1 MKKIA
6 YLFFTIAVFVNI
18 TTQAQNIKEIKVTS
32 RVSKATVFLN
42 SAQVTRT
49 KNVTLTKGTQI
60 VKFTSL
66 SPFIDKKSIQVKA
79 KNIDI
84 QAVNFQKNYKEIVKK
99 SDKQE
104 SLESKLKTIDNQVN
118 IENINLKIVNEEI
131 SFLINNKNLKGNETL
146 TGSILK
152 EAVLFYSNQIKA
164 LYTKQFSLQT
174 KIANLK
180 EEQLKITK
188 QLSDLSGV
196 KEFPTGEILIKVAST
211 INKTT
216 NFELTYNVGNVSWYP
231 TYDVKAKDIN
241 SPLSIIYKANVKQ
254 NSKVDWN
261 NVKLRFSS
269 ANPSNATKAS
279 ELKPYFLDYGTKPPT
294 YNNKTGEVTGTVY
307 DYENTPL
314 PGVSVIVK
322 GTTIGTSTDFDG
334 NFSIKVPD
342 NTDKLVFSYLGFKT
356 LERNIQLNMGNIYLE
371 EDETA
376 LEEVVVVGY
385 GTTKQKKGN
394 LGKNIRA
401 ISGKNIKLS
410 KSKEKKENTEIDYA
424 LPTKEIINQ
433 TSVSFEIV
441 KPYTLKSGN
450 KEYTVAMKTYNN
462 EATYSYYSVPKIEQN
477 VFLIARIEN
486 WEKLN
491 LLEGEANI
499 YFEDTFVGTSLIDTR
514 FTEKELE
521 ISLGID
527 KNVTISRKKLKDFT
541 TKQFIGNKKEEN
553 RTYEI
558 VVKNNK
564 QQEIKIAVL
573 DQIPIA
579 KREEITVTLDE
590 KSSGKLDT
598 KNGEIKW
605 EFTLKPKNSK
615 TMNLKYEVRYPKGYQ
630 ISLD

>member
-1 MKKIA
+1 MKKIVS
-6 YLFFTIAVFVNI
+6 LCFVITVFVN
-18 TTQAQNIKEIKVTS
+18 TTAQAQEIKETKVVS
-32 RVSKATVFLN
+32 KVSKATVFLN

-49 KNVTLTKGTQI
+49 KNVGLTKGIQI
-60 VKFTSL
+60 VKFTNL
-66 SPFIDKKSIQVKA
+66 SPFVDKKSIQVRA
-79 KNIDI
+79 RNIDI
-84 QAVNFQKNYKEIVKK
+84 QAVNFQKNYKKISKK
-99 SDKQE
+99 SDKQK
-104 SLESKLKTIDNQVN
+104 SLESELNTLEGQINL
-118 IENINLKIVNEEI
+118 ENINLKIVNEEI
-131 SFLINNKNLKGNETL
+131 SFLTNNKNLKGNETL
-146 TGSILK
+146 TGGILK
-152 EAVLFYSNQIKA
+152 EAVLFYSTQIKR

-188 QLSDLSGV
+188 ELSDLSGV
-196 KEFPTGEILIKVAST
+196 REFPTGEILIKVASP

-279 ELKPYFLDYGTKPPT
+279 ELKPYFLDYGSKPPT
-294 YNNKTGEVTGTVY
+294 YNNLTGEVTGTVY
-307 DYENTPL
+307 DYDGIAL
-314 PGVSVIVK
+314 PSVTVLVK
-322 GTTIGTSTDFDG
+322 GTTIGTVTNFDG
-334 NFSIKVPD
+334 KFSIKVPE
-342 NTDKLVFSYLGFKT
+342 NGEILVFSYLGFKT
-356 LERNIQLNMGNIYLE
+356 LEKIIKPKMGSIYLE
-371 EDETA
+371 LEDSR
-376 LEEVVVVGY
+376 LDEVVVVGY
-385 GTTKQKKGN
+385 GRTKRKKGN
-394 LGKNIRA
+394 LGKNIRVA
-401 ISGKNIKLS
+401 SGTNIKLS
-410 KSKEKKENTEIDYA
+410 KSKEKKESIETDYA
-424 LPTKEIINQ
+424 LPTKEIVNQ

-462 EATYSYYSVPKIEQN
+462 EATYNYYSVPKIEQN
-477 VFLIARIEN
+477 VFLIASIQN

-514 FTEKELE
+514 FTEKKLE

-564 QQEIKIAVL
+564 QQEINIAVL

-605 EFTLKPKNSK
+605 EFTLTPKESK
-615 TMNLKYEVRYPKGYQ
+615 TMNLKYEVRYPKGFQ
-630 ISLD
+630 IYLD

>member
-1 MKKIA
+1 M
-6 YLFFTIAVFVNI
+6 N
-18 TTQAQNIKEIKVTS
+18 
-32 RVSKATVFLN
+32 
-42 SAQVTRT
+42 
-49 KNVTLTKGTQI
+49 TLEDQI
-60 VKFTSL
+60 
-66 SPFIDKKSIQVKA
+66 
-79 KNIDI
+79 
-84 QAVNFQKNYKEIVKK
+84 
-99 SDKQE
+99 
-104 SLESKLKTIDNQVN
+104 N

-146 TGSILK
+146 TAGILK
-152 EAVLFYSNQIKA
+152 EAVLFYSTQIKA
-164 LYTKQFSLQT
+164 LYTKQFALQT

-188 QLSDLSGV
+188 ELSDLSGV
-196 KEFPTGEILIKVAST
+196 REFPTGEILIKVASP
-211 INKTT
+211 IHKTT

-241 SPLSIIYKANVKQ
+241 SPLSIIHKANVKQ

-279 ELKPYFLDYGTKPPT
+279 ELKPYFLDYGSKPPT
-294 YNNKTGEVTGTVY
+294 YNNLTGEVTGTVY
-307 DYENTPL
+307 DYENIPL
-314 PGVSVIVK
+314 PGVSLIVK
-322 GTTIGTSTDFDG
+322 GTTIGTTTDFDG
-334 NFSIKVPD
+334 KFSIKVPE
-342 NTDKLVFSYLGFKT
+342 NEEILVFSYLGFKT
-356 LERNIQLNMGNIYLE
+356 LEKIIKPKMGSISIYLE
-371 EDETA
+371 EDESR
-376 LEEVVVVGY
+376 LDEVVVVGY
-385 GTTKQKKGN
+385 GVTKQKKGN

-401 ISGKNIKLS
+401 KSGTNIKLS
-410 KSKEKKENTEIDYA
+410 KSKEKKESIEIDYA
-424 LPTKEIINQ
+424 LPTKEIVNQ

-462 EATYSYYSVPKIEQN
+462 EATYNYYSVPKIEQN
-477 VFLIARIEN
+477 VFLIASIQN
-486 WEKLN
+486 WENLN

-553 RTYEI
+553 KIYEI

-564 QQEIKIAVL
+564 QQEIKIVVL
-573 DQIPIA
+573 DQIPVA

-598 KNGEIKW
+598 KTGEIKW
-605 EFTLKPKNSK
+605 EFILKPKNSK
-615 TMNLKYEVRYPKGYQ
+615 KMNLKYEVRYPKGYN
-630 ISLD
+630 LD